1 MAPFGKDAHR
11 WWKESVTYQIYLS
24 SFQDSNGDGWGD
36 VNGVTSR
43 LGYLKQLGIDIAWTS
58 PIRKNPQA
66 DMGYD
71 IADYKDIDRMYGSL
85 ADVDELIA
93 ELKKRS
99 MKLMMDLVGNHTSN
113 RHPWFLKS
121 RSSKTNPKRDWYIWK
136 PLKGNS
142 AWTYD
147 TEAGEY
153 HLRIFT
159 PEQPDLNWGIPE
171 VRAAVYD
178 VMHFWIWRGVSGF
191 KMDVTNMI

>member
-11 WWKESVTYQIYLS
+11 WWKESVTYQIYPS

-58 PIRKNPQA
+58 PICKNPQA

-99 MKLMMDLVGNHTSN
+99 MKLMMDLVVNHTLN
-113 RHPWFLKS
+113 MHPWFFES
-121 RSSKTNPKRDWYIWK
+121 RSSKTNPK
-136 PLKGNS
+136 
-142 AWTYD
+142 
-147 TEAGEY
+147 
-153 HLRIFT
+153 
-159 PEQPDLNWGIPE
+159 
-171 VRAAVYD
+171 
-178 VMHFWIWRGVSGF
+178 
-191 KMDVTNMI
+191 